1 MKSKIF
7 RGKSRTFPMSL
18 SLFVRVLFMSLG
30 TAELCFMISRVNS
43 RERFVGV
50 CVQKTQ
56 AHL

>member
-50 CVQKTQ
+50 CV
-56 AHL
+56 HL